1 MVNSMQANE
10 APQERMSAAW
20 RLHKRGYE
28 PRRGSVM
35 VKTID
40 ATTTDRLRRSPLYL
54 GLSPS
59 CARKRACMELTTI
72 SRFQRLQAST
82 KYLLHSLFYC
92 FSVPSKYCAPTGLWA
107 RRLAFDYI
115 PNACPYQG
123 GWNTNWKRKRKIL
136 VDTLTRFPWKLWNY
150 FGISLASDTLFW

>member
-1 MVNSMQANE
+1 MQANE

-54 GLSPS
+54 YLSPS
-59 CARKRACMELTTI
+59 CARKRTCMELTTI
-72 SRFQRLQAST
+72 CRFQRLLNPSFR
-82 KYLLHSLFYC
+82 LFQC
-92 FSVPSKYCAPTGLWA
+92 SRRRHVPTLWCRFSCGGCGVRGL
-107 RRLAFDYI
+107 R
-115 PNACPYQG
+115 G
-123 GWNTNWKRKRKIL
+123 GGGSGCGGVRSWWGWGWI
-136 VDTLTRFPWKLWNY
+136 
-150 FGISLASDTLFW
+150 

>member
-1 MVNSMQANE
+1 MQPCIAHSRKSQLWSCERTHKYPVDSLQIYREVILHGYPNNSGGLKPSKVSALPVFYVWHSFLRHWKRLIMVNSMQANE

-54 GLSPS
+54 DLSPS

-72 SRFQRLQAST
+72 CRFQRL
-82 KYLLHSLFYC
+82 
-92 FSVPSKYCAPTGLWA
+92 
-107 RRLAFDYI
+107 
-115 PNACPYQG
+115 
-123 GWNTNWKRKRKIL
+123 
-136 VDTLTRFPWKLWNY
+136 
-150 FGISLASDTLFW
+150 

>member
-1 MVNSMQANE
+1 MQANE

-40 ATTTDRLRRSPLYL
+40 ATTTDRLRRSPLYSD
-54 GLSPS
+54 LSPS

-72 SRFQRLQAST
+72 CRSQRLKNPPFRLFQCFRNIASLPCKIVLGDLIHSSLFVLGRGVPPILAKFLVSLST
-82 KYLLHSLFYC
+82 KIRMKHDNELLMNL
-92 FSVPSKYCAPTGLWA
+92 
-107 RRLAFDYI
+107 LAVTS
-115 PNACPYQG
+115 G
-123 GWNTNWKRKRKIL
+123 K
-136 VDTLTRFPWKLWNY
+136 
-150 FGISLASDTLFW
+150 S